1 MGQVRSEKNQVSRLV
16 IAKTIADYALPFTV
30 ADERELKFRMV
41 VPIEGKVRFDP
52 LVSSKGAESFSHF
65 LESGQHS
72 PNANTVAKNTQERMR
87 LGGIYAFFEL

>member
-1 MGQVRSEKNQVSRLV
+1 
-16 IAKTIADYALPFTV
+16 
-30 ADERELKFRMV
+30 